1 MRATSLAD
9 REEEPTVLPGRP
21 ALWLSLAGLA
31 GFVALL
37 VLVVVGTVDALD
49 HHVEH
54 VVDRHQVH
62 AALTAARV
70 LTDVLAPPVDAA
82 LLVVGAAMLS
92 WRERNR
98 RAFRTALVVLAAVA
112 AAVLSV
118 KYGVAR
124 PLPHSPSWAGGQ
136 GFPSGHTAATL
147 ALLGTL
153 AELVAVRRPTAT
165 RALRT
170 AVGVLTVLVAASLVY
185 AGYHWLTDTLAS
197 VALGLGVLGLLRL
210 QLTR

>member
-1 MRATSLAD
+1 VLA
-9 REEEPTVLPGRP
+9 GRP
-21 ALWLSLAGLA
+21 ARWLVLAGLA

-37 VLVVVGTVDALD
+37 VLVVVGTVDSLD

-70 LTDVLAPPVDAA
+70 ITDVLAPPVDAA
-82 LLVVGAAMLS
+82 VLVAGAAALS
-92 WRERNR
+92 WR
-98 RAFRTALVVLAAVA
+98 AHSPKPVITALVVLAAVTA
-112 AAVLSV
+112 VVLSV
-118 KYGVAR
+118 KHGVAR

-147 ALLGTL
+147 AFLGTL
-153 AELVAVRRPTAT
+153 AELAVVRRPTAT

-170 AVGVLTVLVAASLVY
+170 AVGSLTLLVTASLVY

-197 VALGLGVLGLLRL
+197 IALGLAVLGLLRA
-210 QLTR
+210 QLAQPPERSRP